1 MHLRYSFGRSSEGK
15 EFGGGTRAEW
25 LYGVLR
31 RGFAEFTPSE
41 GVAEEG
47 ILLTPSE
54 GVKKK
59 LLSWE
64 VRDGTTAV
72 RG

>member
-1 MHLRYSFGRSSEGK
+1 M
-15 EFGGGTRAEW
+15 
-25 LYGVLR
+25 LR

-59 LLSWE
+59 RLSWE
-64 VRDGTTAV
+64 VLDDTTAV
-72 RG
+72 RGKEVTVGGGRAGATAARG

>member
-1 MHLRYSFGRSSEGK
+1 MLRH
-15 EFGGGTRAEW
+15 
-25 LYGVLR
+25 
-31 RGFAEFTPSE
+31 GFAEFTPSE

-54 GVKKK
+54 GVRKK

-64 VRDGTTAV
+64 VLDGTTAV